1 MEDSVPSQVC
11 RLCGTHSPL
20 IAAQLGVCVDCIRLK
35 DKRVIDG
42 DLVLFSTGIRSRT
55 GLAQAAGL
63 EINRGVVVDKGL
75 RTSAEDIFAA
85 GDVTEFDGRVY
96 GIIPPAIEQARVA
109 AANMEAPGSS
119 TYAGTMPSTTLK
131 VAGAELTSHGESVV
145 EDEHKGE
152 EHKYV
157 QLRHADPAN
166 GHYRKLV
173 LRDGRIVGAIL
184 LNDKERVRPVT
195 QLIDRGVDVSAHADR
210 LLDDDFDLASL
221 V

>member
-1 MEDSVPSQVC
+1 
-11 RLCGTHSPL
+11 
-20 IAAQLGVCVDCIRLK
+20 VD
-35 DKRVIDG
+35 
-42 DLVLFSTGIRSRT
+42 
-55 GLAQAAGL
+55 
-63 EINRGVVVDKGL
+63 EGL

-85 GDVTEFDGRVY
+85 GDVAEFDGRVY

-109 AANMEAPGSS
+109 AANMVAPGSS

-131 VAGAELTSHGESVV
+131 VAGAELTSLGESVV
-145 EDEHKGE
+145 ED